1 MSLLPPLAVV
11 LNGGPSAVDWMIA
24 IGTLAAVLVALVFG
38 GFEYYRGTADRRE
51 QATERRRAQA
61 TLVNAWL
68 DVHIEPDPPRLLAEY
83 RIHNA
88 SAAPVYEVVV
98 SIPAG
103 FMGDAPRLE
112 PWGMLTPTDKP
123 RVVEEPEVVHFVD
136 DQDVQLELTFRD
148 AAGLWWR
155 RGTDGI
161 LHELPGNPHVTAPPA
176 AG

>member
-1 MSLLPPLAVV
+1 M

-38 GFEYYRGTADRRE
+38 GVEYYRGTADRK
-51 QATERRRAQA
+51 AGNRAPTPQA

-98 SIPAG
+98 SIRRASW
-103 FMGDAPRLE
+103 AT
-112 PWGMLTPTDKP
+112 LTDWSRGACSPDGQATG
-123 RVVEEPEVVHFVD
+123 RS
-136 DQDVQLELTFRD
+136 RS
-148 AAGLWWR
+148 R
-155 RGTDGI
+155 RS
-161 LHELPGNPHVTAPPA
+161 
-176 AG
+176 